1 MDFTQ
6 RLQKLLDYYDL
17 SASGFATKIG
27 VQRSS
32 MSHILSGRNKPSLDF
47 TMKVL
52 HTFQEVSIEWLID
65 GKGSFPKNISTPPP
79 PTLIK
84 NVDELTKSSE
94 TISLKE
100 ENIES
105 EEKSHLEL
113 DNSKHKDIDKIVFF
127 YKDGSFSVFKNTP

>member
-1 MDFTQ
+1 MEFTI

-17 SASGFATKIG
+17 SASGFAAKIG

-52 HTFQEVSIEWLID
+52 HTFEEVSIEWLID
-65 GKGSFPKNISTPPP
+65 GKGTFPKSSAITVP
-79 PTLIK
+79 PTPNNK
-84 NVDELTKSSE
+84 NELDEYLKKDSDENKALAVEEQKLTS
-94 TISLKE
+94 E
-100 ENIES
+100 ENI
-105 EEKSHLEL
+105 
-113 DNSKHKDIDKIVFF
+113 NNNNIAKIVFF